1 MKINQDQTIT
11 SKTDFFYYAFRNILL
26 FCLPLTLISAL
37 ILSLSHSSAAN
48 NSSDKLSLNIPI
60 SCTMSSSGSDSH
72 TTSMISGQRK
82 ENIGTTTINTVCND
96 KNGYAIY
103 AMGTTQNS
111 SGEPVLSSV
120 IGSDYDI
127 KTGTAEAGTGVSS
140 WAMKLTAVTGDN
152 QMPPDMVNTYTSYT
166 SAPNSWTKVAS
177 RSSGTSSLVGSAF
190 TTTYAIYTTPSQPA
204 GAYTGEVSYIMLHPS
219 TTPAPTTTL
228 DNAFAGANKTRL
240 ILKTDGTTVEEGS
253 AGSEDIPEEDIVGR
267 YYKMQDMNSGICD
280 ATTYVDTAAETQ
292 LIDIRDNKTYY
303 VTKLRDGH
311 CWMTQNLALDLST
324 TKPLTSNDT
333 DLNDNSLSGAYELG
347 YTYEN
352 NILSWKPANT
362 TKTFNGTS
370 VSGWI
375 SSTTTPSSARKTDGI
390 LTGHTTTGNYYNWS
404 AAIASNDSNS
414 LTDNNSNANNSI
426 CPKNWRLPNITDNEF
441 TTLNNLYNNGSNF
454 DDTGLTISPLW
465 FVRNGYINGSSLFY
479 YDAGGDYW
487 SSTVYNNN
495 VSYFLYIGTN
505 VVNTAF
511 SLGYHGSTFG
521 DYKHGGRSIRCLAR

>member
-1 MKINQDQTIT
+1 MKINQDKTIT
-11 SKTDFFYYAFRNILL
+11 SRAEFFYYAFRNILL
-26 FCLPLTLISAL
+26 FGLPLTLVSAL
-37 ILSLSHSSAAN
+37 VLSLSHSSAAN

-82 ENIGTTTINTVCND
+82 ENIGTTNINTVCND

-120 IGSDYDI
+120 VGSDYDI

-204 GAYTGEVSYIMLHPS
+204 GAYTGEVSYIMFHPS
-219 TTPAPTTTL
+219 TAPAPTTTL

-240 ILKTDGTTVEEGS
+240 ILKTNGTTVEEGS

-267 YYKMQDMNSGICD
+267 YYQMQDMDSGICD
-280 ATTYVDTAAETQ
+280 AATYVDTAAETQ

-311 CWMTQNLALDLST
+311 CWMTQNLALDLET
-324 TKPLTSNDT
+324 TPTNVAPLTSEIQT
-333 DLNDNSLSGAYELG
+333 
-347 YTYEN
+347 
-352 NILSWKPANT
+352 
-362 TKTFNGTS
+362 
-370 VSGWI
+370 
-375 SSTTTPSSARKTDGI
+375 
-390 LTGHTTTGNYYNWS
+390 
-404 AAIASNDSNS
+404 
-414 LTDNNSNANNSI
+414 
-426 CPKNWRLPNITDNEF
+426 
-441 TTLNNLYNNGSNF
+441 
-454 DDTGLTISPLW
+454 
-465 FVRNGYINGSSLFY
+465 
-479 YDAGGDYW
+479 
-487 SSTVYNNN
+487 
-495 VSYFLYIGTN
+495 
-505 VVNTAF
+505 
-511 SLGYHGSTFG
+511 
-521 DYKHGGRSIRCLAR
+521 